1 MGSGR
6 NNRKKDDSPYI
17 RRPKSVFASGLGVPD
32 LGEIAAETCIPS
44 FEKKIVTTNLTQ
56 PGVTVR
62 LQKGGEVYYIM
73 IGSNE
78 VGKLSEQHSK
88 MVSQCSKMGVR
99 YVGEIILKSNGAYAR
114 FNRVS

>member
-6 NNRKKDDSPYI
+6 NNRKKEDAPYI
-17 RRPKSVFASGLGVPD
+17 RRPKSVFSSGFATPD
-32 LGEIAAETCIPS
+32 LGQTAAETCIPS
-44 FEKKIVTTNLTQ
+44 FDIKVIKTSLTY

-62 LQKGGEVYYIM
+62 LQKGGDVYYIM
-73 IGSNE
+73 FGSNE
-78 VGKLSEQHSK
+78 VGKLSEKHSK

-99 YVGEIILKSNGAYAR
+99 YVGEIISKSNGVYAR